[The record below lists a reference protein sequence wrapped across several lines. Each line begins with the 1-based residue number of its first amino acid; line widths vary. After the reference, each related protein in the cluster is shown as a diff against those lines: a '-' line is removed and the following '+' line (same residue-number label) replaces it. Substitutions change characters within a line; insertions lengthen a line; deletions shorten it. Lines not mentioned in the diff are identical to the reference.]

1 MAISKTLTLSSGVSY
16 APYGELIVT
25 ETATSIPN
33 NTSTLSIKLVLHRPY
48 AIQSTAT
55 KTASATINGTTH
67 SWSGTIGGSGDLTLI
82 NKTQTV
88 THDSDGTKEDMSI
101 SAKIQLDV
109 NWGGTQIGTISNSGT
124 MDLSDI
130 PRYATVTQSLAS
142 KTETT
147 ITMNWSSDSII
158 DYIWYSTN
166 DGSSWTGINVTDG
179 KSGSYTITG
188 LSSNTLYKVKTS
200 VRRKDSQLST
210 NSTKLE
216 VTTYAYPYASGMPNF
231 TIGNQLTITVYNPL
245 RRTFRITVIA
255 ADDTERTV
263 AASYNGTSV
272 VGFRDESY
280 QNFWYSSIPNAK
292 SGRYKVRITYGSHAE
307 TRTGGTYSVNESECT
322 PTITALSYADI
333 NPVSTAVTQDDS
345 LIVQNISSARFLA
358 EGLSAKHS
366 ATLSSV
372 SVSVNNTTHTMSITP
387 SGDSAVSQGFEINS
401 GSNVI
406 ATVTVTDSRGIKA
419 TKTVTVKMAEWNIP
433 SAIITMERRNNYYS
447 ETDIT
452 IDADWSFV
460 DGKNSVT
467 IQYKYKK
474 VEDTEWSA
482 LVTAE
487 DNVTS
492 TFTADNLF
500 EWNVRIIVTDRFGGT
515 ATYNK
520 TLQIGMPII
529 FIDRKRE
536 SFGINSFP
544 QSDKGL
550 WLNGIEIDPTKMIK
564 WTDLDQFNHLY
575 PDSVHS
581 TGLSF
586 SQGMACDGSS
596 IYLTH
601 RSSVSNTVPMQVS
614 KLSLDDYSVE
624 STHTLTTGHY
634 NNMYF
639 YDGKLYS
646 SGAAVLTG
654 NEVDYTKVA
663 VTDAQTFSTVIK
675 TMPSNWGVGIKKF
688 NKRGTVTALYI
699 PSTRNMS
706 LYASYEA
713 GSEAYQVPLTEV
725 TLDYTGCT
733 TVQGSFHMT
742 QEYLWVLESAYN
754 ADTIA
759 SGHQVVRCFSY
770 SGMLIRSFYLEGT
783 NDEELEDIWV
793 SDDNLTMIINDAKG
807 NIYKYTLPKLYRTL
821 SSSISEVGTLKAG
834 AYKHVYACPSPLDTK
849 KTFTRSGSTYTA
861 YTAIV
866 LSDFCFASEIGYF
879 ETPMLSV
886 NGGKWAGNINPP
898 LGLMTFSGSYEW
910 AGGGVM
916 SWRFEFSRRS
926 TSTNYE
932 YYLSK
937 ANVRIRDSS
946 TNKEY
951 SETSSDGDIS
961 DTSSGMGKMFSE
973 LYSAGWIYGD
983 FFIDSLT
990 YIVGVPKSS
999 NSLGLL

>member
-48 AIQSTAT
+48 AIQSTAP

-67 SWSGTIGGSGDLTLI
+67 SWSGTIGGSGDLILI

-88 THDSDGTKEDMSI
+88 THNSDGTKKGMSI
-101 SAKIQLDV
+101 STKIQLDV
-109 NWGGTQIGTISNSGT
+109 NWGGTYISTISNSGT

-188 LSSNTLYKVKTS
+188 LSANTLYKIKTS

-216 VTTYAYPYASGMPNF
+216 VTTYAYPYASGMPDIV
-231 TIGNQLTITVYNPL
+231 IGNSATISVYNPL
-245 RRTFRITVIA
+245 KRSYTLTIIA
-255 ADDTERTV
+255 ADNQEVTT
-263 AASYNGTSV
+263 ASSYTGTSV
-272 VGFRDESY
+272 SGFKSSEY
-280 QNFWYSSIPNAK
+280 LTLFYNSIPNSK
-292 SGRYKVRITYGSHAE
+292 SGTYKVRINYGSHKE
-307 TRTGGTYSVNESECT
+307 TRTGGKYSVNESECT

-433 SAIITMERRNNYYS
+433 SAIITMERHNNYYS

-467 IQYKYKK
+467 IQYQYKK

-500 EWNVRIIVTDRFGGT
+500 EWNVRVIVTDRFGGT

-520 TLQIGMPII
+520 TLQIGMPIA
-529 FIDRKRE
+529 FFDRAKE
-536 SFGINSFP
+536 SVGINQFP
-544 QSDKGL
+544 ENEKTLESSGDIYEGGETLFNKYSTRL
-550 WLNGIEIDPTKMIK
+550 LMSNGNGDFEDNTLVSSGT
-564 WTDLDQFNHLY
+564 WT
-575 PDSVHS
+575 
-581 TGLSF
+581 T
-586 SQGMACDGSS
+586 AGS
-596 IYLTH
+596 I
-601 RSSVSNTVPMQVS
+601 TVPAGPVLVLCYASFQS
-614 KLSLDDYSVE
+614 NA
-624 STHTLTTGHY
+624 TGHRLLL
-634 NNMYF
+634 M
-639 YDGKLYS
+639 
-646 SGAAVLTG
+646 A
-654 NEVDYTKVA
+654 
-663 VTDAQTFSTVIK
+663 
-675 TMPSNWGVGIKKF
+675 
-688 NKRGTVTALYI
+688 
-699 PSTRNMS
+699 
-706 LYASYEA
+706 
-713 GSEAYQVPLTEV
+713 
-725 TLDYTGCT
+725 
-733 TVQGSFHMT
+733 
-742 QEYLWVLESAYN
+742 ES
-754 ADTIA
+754 
-759 SGHQVVRCFSY
+759 
-770 SGMLIRSFYLEGT
+770 
-783 NDEELEDIWV
+783 
-793 SDDNLTMIINDAKG
+793 
-807 NIYKYTLPKLYRTL
+807 
-821 SSSISEVGTLKAG
+821 
-834 AYKHVYACPSPLDTK
+834 
-849 KTFTRSGSTYTA
+849 
-861 YTAIV
+861 
-866 LSDFCFASEIGYF
+866 
-879 ETPMLSV
+879 
-886 NGGKWAGNINPP
+886 
-898 LGLMTFSGSYEW
+898 
-910 AGGGVM
+910 
-916 SWRFEFSRRS
+916 S
-926 TSTNYE
+926 TSTSRAFLVAHDYRMAYNGNITGLHCMFTANNSVQRT
-932 YYLSK
+932 YYGRVYQDSGSDLRCT
-937 ANVRIRDSS
+937 VR
-946 TNKEY
+946 Y
-951 SETSSDGDIS
+951 SIIKLNSD
-961 DTSSGMGKMFSE
+961 
-973 LYSAGWIYGD
+973 
-983 FFIDSLT
+983 
-990 YIVGVPKSS
+990 
-999 NSLGLL
+999 